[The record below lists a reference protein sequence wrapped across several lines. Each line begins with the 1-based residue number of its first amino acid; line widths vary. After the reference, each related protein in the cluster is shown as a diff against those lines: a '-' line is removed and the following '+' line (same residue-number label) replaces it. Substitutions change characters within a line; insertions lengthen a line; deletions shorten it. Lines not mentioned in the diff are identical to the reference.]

1 MILNLSIS
9 FILFIRVGFSGMIQL
24 RLTSFRLCLNNY
36 FGLLYIDENFPAWRE
51 ICRSVNAAQVLLSRY
66 SS

>member
-24 RLTSFRLCLNNY
+24 RLTGFNNY
-36 FGLLYIDENFPAWRE
+36 FGLLFINKNFPAWRE
-51 ICRSVNAAQVLLSRY
+51 ICHSVNAAQALLRRY